1 MRLSL
6 TMISNCQTIIFI
18 VLIANKIGDKYFVR
32 NCDYLSRN
40 MNC

>member
-1 MRLSL
+1 L

-18 VLIANKIGDKYFVR
+18 LLIANKRGDKYFVW
-32 NCDYLSRN
+32 NSDYLSRN